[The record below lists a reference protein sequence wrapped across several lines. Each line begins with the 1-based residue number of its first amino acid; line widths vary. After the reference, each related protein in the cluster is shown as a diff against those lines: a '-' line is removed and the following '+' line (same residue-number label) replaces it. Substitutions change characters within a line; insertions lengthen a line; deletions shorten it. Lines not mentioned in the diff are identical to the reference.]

1 MRTTTTRQPPLHWDL
16 RRRLSP
22 QRRTQA
28 RRVVDRLGG
37 WAIGSINGSASPNCV
52 ALTLDD
58 GPDPDVTPGLLEVL
72 HEQGVK
78 ATFFVLL
85 SQVRRHPELLSR
97 MAGEGH
103 EIALHG
109 RDHRRMTYLPHADA
123 VAVLRS
129 ARSELEGHVGRR
141 VRLYRPPFGSQ
152 SASTFLAARR
162 AGLDVVAWS
171 CDAADWVD
179 RDVDLVVDAAMARL
193 RPGGILLLHERLE
206 PDPERDAPTT
216 SFDRAEV
223 LDRIIRLVTE
233 KQWQPV
239 TVSHLLLD
247 AQPRRTVWLRP

>member
-37 WAIGSINGSASPNCV
+37 WAIGSINGSASHHCI

-58 GPDPDVTPGLLEVL
+58 GPDPEVTPRLLDVL
-72 HEQGVK
+72 REHGVK

-85 SQVRRHPELLSR
+85 TQVRRHPELLRR
-97 MAGEGH
+97 MASEGH

-109 RDHRRMTYLPHADA
+109 RDHQRMTYLSHTGA
-123 VAVLRS
+123 VSNLRS
-129 ARSELEGHVGRR
+129 ARSELEGHLGRP

-152 SASTFLAARR
+152 SASTLLAARR

-179 RDVDLVVDAAMARL
+179 RDIDLVVDAAMARL

-216 SFDRAEV
+216 SFDRAEM
-223 LDRIIRLVTE
+223 LDRIIRSVTSE
-233 KQWQPV
+233 QWQPV
-239 TVSHLLLD
+239 TVSYLLLD
-247 AQPRRTVWLRP
+247 AKPRRTVWLRP